1 METEQE
7 SERKVGFESE
17 KLLEMKNF
25 SVHFKTLDGNV
36 QALDDVNLSLSD
48 GEILGIIGE
57 SGSGKSTTGLALM
70 NLLAEN
76 AITTGEVKFLDEDI
90 ISSPDTT
97 VGKNVNK
104 RAIRRARKIT
114 TDRLL
119 EIRWK
124 EMSMI
129 FQGAMNSFNP
139 VHTIRNQIIEVFDI
153 HNIFLKKIEKDGKVQ
168 YIEDEGLINSH
179 EELIDEGNLRY
190 NAYQM
195 ALDRI
200 NDPDSTEF
208 TEMEKRIYNE
218 IKRDIESKISE
229 MSSRDKKK
237 LIIKNRIESSCRKA
251 GFNIKFLDSYPHEL
265 SGGMRQ
271 RGIIAMALALNPKV
285 VIADEPTT
293 GLDVITQAKIIKEL
307 KNLKDKK
314 TVNSMVVIS
323 HDVGVVSQL
332 ANYVAVMYAGRIMEY
347 GEPKDIFVNPK
358 NPYTYALMRS
368 YPSIDSTKKR
378 IHGIP
383 GSVPDLL
390 HPPSGCFFASR
401 CFMAEE
407 ICFKEK
413 PELKILSEDHKSL
426 CHFDTISTEKYEKSQ
441 AYSNELMIED
451 ENTDKELVMEIRD
464 LKKYF
469 SVHSSLTTNL
479 FGGANKPVVHAVDGI
494 NLRINKRTILGVVG
508 ESGSGKTTLGKL
520 LVDAI
525 DPTQGQIM
533 YRFPMSENEK
543 VQFSGE
549 NGKPPQS
556 QLDQPSQPDGEK
568 EGVNNA
574 IVSVDNEG
582 IGDGYLL
589 IDIHRLSKFSNR
601 YSTFRK
607 ESQLIFQDPYD
618 SINPKMSIFDI
629 VAEPLTIQ
637 KKDILTRRAAIRA
650 NQEIARIDEEALEK
664 EDGLIDENT
673 SQDIPKGQ
681 KMDDAL
687 RSLEEDQSLFE
698 DDSFDLQKEVVDAL
712 ETSNLRPA
720 QNYLDR
726 YPHELSG
733 GERQRVSI
741 ARAITLGP
749 SFIVADEPISM
760 LDVSIRANVM
770 NLLLKLKEDRDI
782 SILYISHDI
791 ASARYVSDFIVVMYL
806 GQLVEFAKSEDII
819 KSPMHP
825 YTKALISAVPSID
838 PEWVNKQLG
847 IVGEIGSAVNP
858 KKGCRFYGRCIFH
871 KDICKE
877 EDPDYIKIGERYY
890 KCHFQQEE
898 LTVEESMLNM
908 EKREE

>member
-1 METEQE
+1 MEIEQE
-7 SERKVGFESE
+7 EERVSNQSE
-17 KLLEMKNF
+17 KLIQMKNF
-25 SVHFKTLDGNV
+25 SVKFKTLEGNV
-36 QALDDVNLSLSD
+36 QALDDINLELTE

-57 SGSGKSTTGLALM
+57 SGSGKSTTGFSIM
-70 NLLAEN
+70 SLLADN
-76 AITTGEVKFLDEDI
+76 AITSGEVKFLDQDI
-90 ISSPDTT
+90 INSQDTT
-97 VGKNVNK
+97 AGKRVNK
-104 RAIRRARKIT
+104 RAIKRIRRVATEK
-114 TDRLL
+114 LL

-124 EMSMI
+124 EISMI

-139 VHTIRNQIIEVFDI
+139 VHTIRNQIVEVFNI
-153 HNIFLKKIEKDGKVQ
+153 HNIFMKKVKKGSKVE
-168 YIEDEGLINSH
+168 YVEDTDLINSR

-195 ALDRI
+195 ALERI
-200 NDPDSTEF
+200 NDPESTEF
-208 TEMEKRIYNE
+208 TEMERRIYE
-218 IKRDIESKISE
+218 DLKADLESKIAT
-229 MSSRDKKK
+229 MSIRDKKK
-237 LIIKNRIESSCRKA
+237 LIVNNRIYASCRKA
-251 GFNIKFLDSYPHEL
+251 GFNTNFLDSYPHEL

-271 RGIIAMALALNPKV
+271 RGIIAMALALNPKI

-314 TVNSMVVIS
+314 TIKSMVVIS

-347 GEPKDIFVNPK
+347 GKPKDIFVNPK

-383 GSVPDLL
+383 GAVPDLL
-390 HPPSGCFFASR
+390 HPPPGCFFASR
-401 CFMAEE
+401 CFMAKD

-413 PELKILSEDHKSL
+413 PELKILSPDHKSL
-426 CHFDTISTEKYEKSQ
+426 CHFDSISSELYEKSQ
-441 AYSNELMIED
+441 AYSDQLVED
-451 ENTDKELVMEIRD
+451 NYEKNKKPVMEVRD
-464 LKKYF
+464 LKRYF
-469 SVHSSLTTNL
+469 SVHSNLTTNL

-494 NLRINKRTILGVVG
+494 NLRINAGTVLGVVG

-520 LVDAI
+520 LVNSI
-525 DPTQGQIM
+525 EPTGGEIM
-533 YRFPMSENEK
+533 YYFPMNESEKEKYQKMQEENENSRPTSESDSHDNGQK
-543 VQFSGE
+543 VEDLIISGE
-549 NGKPPQS
+549 
-556 QLDQPSQPDGEK
+556 
-568 EGVNNA
+568 
-574 IVSVDNEG
+574 VSDDN
-582 IGDGYLL
+582 IL
-589 IDIHRLSKFSNR
+589 IDIARLSKYSNR
-601 YSTFRK
+601 YSKYRK

-629 VAEPLTIQ
+629 VAEPLLIQ
-637 KKDILTRRAAIRA
+637 KKDIMTRRALLRA
-650 NQEIARIDEEALEK
+650 DKEIARIEDK
-664 EDGLIDENT
+664 EIERDDAT
-673 SQDIPKGQ
+673 SVETTSEDTPKGQ
-681 KMDDAL
+681 DMNQAL
-687 RSLEEDQSLFE
+687 HSLEEDQTLFKNDE
-698 DDSFDLQKEVVDAL
+698 FDLQKEVVDAL
-712 ETSNLRPA
+712 ETANLRPA
-720 QNYLDR
+720 ENYLDR

-749 SFIVADEPISM
+749 SFLVADEPISM

-791 ASARYVSDFIVVMYL
+791 ASARYVSDYIVVMYL
-806 GQLVEFAKSEDII
+806 GQLVEFARSEDII

-838 PEWVNKQLG
+838 PDWVNKQLG

-877 EDPDYIKIGERYY
+877 EDPEYIQMGERYY

-898 LTVEESMLNM
+898 LVVEETMLKM
-908 EKREE
+908 ETREE

>member
-1 METEQE
+1 MEIEQE
-7 SERKVGFESE
+7 EEIRASDQPG
-17 KLLEMKNF
+17 KLIQMKNF
-25 SVHFKTLDGNV
+25 SVQFKTLEGNV
-36 QALDDVNLSLSD
+36 QALDDINLELTE

-57 SGSGKSTTGLALM
+57 SGSGKSTTGLSLM
-70 NLLAEN
+70 SLLADN
-76 AITTGEVKFLDEDI
+76 AITSGQVKFLDEDI
-90 ISSPDTT
+90 ISSQDTT
-97 VGKNVNK
+97 VGKHVNK
-104 RAIRRARKIT
+104 RAIKKARRVAT
-114 TDRLL
+114 ERLL

-139 VHTIRNQIIEVFDI
+139 VHTIRNQIIEVFDV
-153 HNIFLKKIEKDGKVQ
+153 HNIFLKKVEKDGKVE
-168 YIEDEGLINSH
+168 YVEDTDLINSR

-195 ALDRI
+195 ALERI
-200 NDPDSTEF
+200 NDPESTEF
-208 TEMEKRIYNE
+208 TEMERKIYADL
-218 IKRDIESKISE
+218 KADLESKIAT
-229 MSSRDKKK
+229 MSIRDKKK
-237 LIIKNRIESSCRKA
+237 LIVKNRIYSSCRKA
-251 GFNIKFLDSYPHEL
+251 GFNTKFLDSYPHEL

-271 RGIIAMALALNPKV
+271 RGIIAMALALNPKI

-307 KNLKDKK
+307 KDLKDKK
-314 TVNSMVVIS
+314 TIKSMVVIS

-347 GEPKDIFVNPK
+347 GKPKDIFVNPK

-383 GSVPDLL
+383 GAVPDLL

-401 CFMAEE
+401 CFMAKD

-413 PELKILSEDHKSL
+413 PEFKILGPDHKSL
-426 CHFDTISTEKYEKSQ
+426 CHFDSISTELYEKSQ
-441 AYSNELMIED
+441 AYSDQLMVENYEED
-451 ENTDKELVMEIRD
+451 KKPVMEVRN
-464 LKKYF
+464 LKRYF
-469 SVHSSLTTNL
+469 SVHSNLTTNL

-494 NLRINKRTILGVVG
+494 NLRINARTVLGVVG

-520 LVDAI
+520 LVNSI
-525 DPTQGQIM
+525 EPTGGEIM
-533 YRFPMSENEK
+533 YYFPMNEAEKERYQKMQEEKENSDTTTESDSQNK
-543 VQFSGE
+543 NQEVDDLVISGE
-549 NGKPPQS
+549 
-556 QLDQPSQPDGEK
+556 
-568 EGVNNA
+568 
-574 IVSVDNEG
+574 VSDDN
-582 IGDGYLL
+582 LL
-589 IDIHRLSKFSNR
+589 IDIAKLSKYSNR
-601 YSTFRK
+601 YSKYRK

-629 VAEPLTIQ
+629 VAEPLLIQ
-637 KKDILTRRAAIRA
+637 KKDIMTRRALLRA
-650 NQEIARIDEEALEK
+650 DKEIAQIDEEVLEK
-664 EDGLIDENT
+664 EEDLSVEKT
-673 SQDIPKGQ
+673 SEDTPKGQ
-681 KMDDAL
+681 NMDEAL
-687 RSLEEDQSLFE
+687 RSLEEDQTLFKN
-698 DDSFDLQKEVVDAL
+698 DKFDLQKEVVDAL
-712 ETSNLRPA
+712 ETANLRPA
-720 QNYLDR
+720 ENYLDR

-749 SFIVADEPISM
+749 SFLVADEPISM

-791 ASARYVSDFIVVMYL
+791 ASARYVSDYIVVMYL

-838 PEWVNKQLG
+838 PDWVNKQLG

-877 EDPDYIKIGERYY
+877 EDPEYIQMGERYY

-898 LTVEESMLNM
+898 LVVEETMLKM